1 MSDIN
6 LLNEIVIEDEIALKA
21 DEASSIR
28 RVNKKTFSLLVGNY
42 WLLFSAALLILSLII
57 NQIPLLLVSLIF
69 FLTGSIA
76 RIWDKYCLS
85 RIEFRRKL
93 SSERA
98 FFGDNIYLEISVAN
112 RKPLPLPW
120 FQIEEEIPTDISIT
134 TDSSLLSGQEEG
146 DVTSEMSELY
156 QKVTYGWFNRENR
169 TNISHNLSLGWYNR
183 ITRRYPV
190 ACNRRGLFPFVP
202 TRIRSGDLFG
212 IFSRESHIMKQHYLI
227 VYPKMVPLEQ
237 LGIPSRQ
244 LFGDIRTR
252 SHIFEDPILTM
263 GIRDYQFGD
272 SLKRVHWKATA
283 RTRKLQTKI
292 FELTTTTD
300 IALFLDVRTTNL
312 MVFGVVPELLE
323 LAVVTAASIT
333 NHTITAGY
341 RTGLYVNQKK
351 RFPDEPMRIPPGQHS
366 NQMMHILDALAQVTA
381 FEAMPITRLLQNESR
396 NLSWGSTIM
405 VVSSYVTD
413 ELLSVLYSMK
423 RSGRKIVLVTIGDQ
437 TPVSSTGDL
446 TVFNVS
452 ESVSWRD
459 IDSLSLRGS

>member
-6 LLNEIVIEDEIALKA
+6 LLHEIVIEDQIALKI

-42 WLLFSAALLILSLII
+42 WLLFSAVLLILSLII

-69 FLTGSIA
+69 FFTGSIA

-120 FQIEEEIPTDISIT
+120 FQIEEEVPADITVIT
-134 TDSSLLSGQEEG
+134 ENSPRSENEG
-146 DVTSEMSELY
+146 NTGIREDFM
-156 QKVTYGWFNRENR
+156 TYGWYNRDNR
-169 TNISHNLSLGWYNR
+169 TNISHNISLGWYNR
-183 ITRRYPV
+183 ITRRYPIH
-190 ACNRRGLFPFVP
+190 CDRRGLFAFGP

-252 SHIFEDPILTM
+252 SHIFEDPVLTM

-283 RTRKLQTKI
+283 RTGKLQTKV

-312 MVFGVVPELLE
+312 TVFGVIPELLE

-351 RFPDEPMRIPPGQHS
+351 RFPDEPMRMPPGQHS
-366 NQMMHILDALAQVTA
+366 DQMMHILDALAQVTA
-381 FEAMPITRLLQNESR
+381 FEAMPISRLIQNESR

-405 VVSSYVTD
+405 VLSAYVTD
-413 ELLSVLYSMK
+413 ELLSTLYNMK
-423 RSGRKIVLVTIGDQ
+423 RSGRRVVLVTIGDQ

-446 TVFNVS
+446 AVFNVS
-452 ESVSWRD
+452 ESISWRD
-459 IDSLSLRGS
+459 IDSISLRGS

>member
-1 MSDIN
+1 MSIN
-6 LLNEIVIEDEIALKA
+6 LQDQIAIEDQVALKA

-42 WLLFSAALLILSLII
+42 WLLFSAVLLILSVII

-76 RIWDKYCLS
+76 RIWDRYCLS

-93 SSERA
+93 SSQRA
-98 FFGDNIYLEISVAN
+98 FFGDKVYLEISVAN

-120 FQIEEEIPTDISIT
+120 FQIEEEIPADLTIT
-134 TDSSLLSGQEEG
+134 TESSQRPEQEQNTGIRE
-146 DVTSEMSELY
+146 DLA
-156 QKVTYGWFNRENR
+156 KYGWYNRDNR
-169 TNISHNLSLGWYNR
+169 TNISHNISLGWYNR
-183 ITRRYPV
+183 VTRRYPV
-190 ACNRRGLFPFVP
+190 TCDRRGLFAFGP

-244 LFGDIRTR
+244 LFGDVRTR
-252 SHIFEDPILTM
+252 SHIFEDPVLTM
-263 GIRDYQFGD
+263 GIRDYHFGD

-283 RTRKLQTKI
+283 RTRKLQTKV

-312 MVFGVVPELLE
+312 TIFGVVPELLE
-323 LAVVTAASIT
+323 LAIVTAASIT
-333 NHTITAGY
+333 NYTISSGY
-341 RTGLYVNQKK
+341 RTGLYVNQRK
-351 RFPDEPMRIPPGQHS
+351 RLPDEPMRVPPGQHS
-366 NQMMHILDALAQVTA
+366 DQMMHILDALAQVTA
-381 FEAMPITRLLQNESR
+381 FEAMPITRFLQNESR
-396 NLSWGSTIM
+396 NLSWGTTIM
-405 VVSSYVTD
+405 VISSYVTD
-413 ELLSVLYSMK
+413 ELLSTLYSMK
-423 RSGRKIVLVTIGDQ
+423 RSGRKIVLVTVGDQ
-437 TPVSSTGDL
+437 TPVSSTDDL

-452 ESVSWRD
+452 ESISWRD
-459 IDSLSLRGS
+459 IDSVSLRGS

>member
-1 MSDIN
+1 MSDIS
-6 LLNEIVIEDEIALKA
+6 LLNEIVIEDEIALKV
-21 DEASSIR
+21 DESSSIR

-69 FLTGSIA
+69 FFTGSIA
-76 RIWDKYCLS
+76 RIWDRYCLS

-98 FFGDNIYLEISVAN
+98 FFGDNIHLEISVAN

-120 FQIEEEIPTDISIT
+120 FQIEEEIPADISVT
-134 TDSSLLSGQEEG
+134 SDSSLLSEREEG
-146 DVTSEMSELY
+146 NSTGEMAELY
-156 QKVTYGWFNRENR
+156 QKVTYGWYNRDNR
-169 TNISHNLSLGWYNR
+169 TNITHNLSLGWYNR
-183 ITRRYPV
+183 ITRRYPIT
-190 ACNRRGLFPFVP
+190 CNRRGLFAFGP

-227 VYPKMVPLEQ
+227 VYPKMVSLEQ

-252 SHIFEDPILTM
+252 SHIFEDPVLTM

-283 RTRKLQTKI
+283 RTRKLQTKV

-312 MVFGVVPELLE
+312 TVFGVVPELLE

-333 NHTITAGY
+333 NYTLSAGY

-381 FEAMPITRLLQNESR
+381 FEAMPMTRLLQNESR

-405 VVSSYVTD
+405 VLSAYVTED
-413 ELLSVLYSMK
+413 LLSSLYNMK
-423 RSGRKIVLVTIGDQ
+423 RSGRKVVLVTIGHQ

-452 ESVSWRD
+452 ESISWRD
-459 IDSLSLRGS
+459 IESISLRGS

>member
-1 MSDIN
+1 MSDFN
-6 LLNEIVIEDEIALKA
+6 LSNQLIIEDEIALKA
-21 DEASSIR
+21 DEASSVR
-28 RVNKKTFSLLVGNY
+28 RVNKKTFSLLVGNS
-42 WLLFSAALLILSLII
+42 WLLFTAVLLILSLII

-98 FFGDNIYLEISVAN
+98 FFGDNIYLDISVAN

-120 FQIEEEIPTDISIT
+120 FQIEEEIPVDLSIT
-134 TDSSLLSGQEEG
+134 TENSPQPEPEE
-146 DVTSEMSELY
+146 DTRIRENLA
-156 QKVTYGWFNRENR
+156 TYGWYNRDNR
-169 TNISHNLSLGWYNR
+169 TNINHNISLGWYNR
-183 ITRRYPV
+183 ITRRYPIR
-190 ACNRRGLFPFVP
+190 CNRRGLFAFGP

-227 VYPKMVPLEQ
+227 VYPKMVPLES

-252 SHIFEDPILTM
+252 SHIFEDPVLTM

-283 RTRKLQTKI
+283 RTRKLQTKV

-312 MVFGVVPELLE
+312 SVFGVVPELLE
-323 LAVVTAASIT
+323 LAVITAASIT
-333 NHTITAGY
+333 NHTISAGY

-351 RFPDEPMRIPPGQHS
+351 RFPDEPMRVPPGQHS
-366 NQMMHILDALAQVTA
+366 DQMMHILDALAQVTA
-381 FEAMPITRLLQNESR
+381 YESMPVTRLIQNESR

-405 VVSSYVTD
+405 VVSAYVTD
-413 ELLSVLYSMK
+413 ELLSTLYTMK
-423 RSGRKIVLVTIGDQ
+423 RSGRKIVLITIGDQ
-437 TPVSSTGDL
+437 TPVSSTDEL
-446 TVFNVS
+446 AVFNVS
-452 ESVSWRD
+452 ENISWRD
-459 IDSLSLRGS
+459 IDSISLRGR

>member
-1 MSDIN
+1 MSIN
-6 LLNEIVIEDEIALKA
+6 LQDQIAIEDQIALKA

-42 WLLFSAALLILSLII
+42 WLLFSAALLILSVII

-76 RIWDKYCLS
+76 RIWDRYCLS

-93 SSERA
+93 SSQRA
-98 FFGDNIYLEISVAN
+98 FFGDKVYLEISVAN

-120 FQIEEEIPTDISIT
+120 FQIEEEIPADLTIT
-134 TDSSLLSGQEEG
+134 TESSQRPEQEQNTGIRE
-146 DVTSEMSELY
+146 DLA
-156 QKVTYGWFNRENR
+156 KYGWYNRDNR
-169 TNISHNLSLGWYNR
+169 TNISHNISLGWYNR
-183 ITRRYPV
+183 VTRRYPV
-190 ACNRRGLFPFVP
+190 TCDRRGLFAFGP

-244 LFGDIRTR
+244 LFGDVRTR
-252 SHIFEDPILTM
+252 SHIFEDPVLTM
-263 GIRDYQFGD
+263 GIRDYHFGD

-283 RTRKLQTKI
+283 RTRKLQTKV

-312 MVFGVVPELLE
+312 TIFGVVPELLE
-323 LAVVTAASIT
+323 LAIVTAASIT
-333 NHTITAGY
+333 NYTISSGY
-341 RTGLYVNQKK
+341 RTGLYVNQRK
-351 RFPDEPMRIPPGQHS
+351 RFPDEPMRVPPGQHS
-366 NQMMHILDALAQVTA
+366 DQMMHILDALAQVTA
-381 FEAMPITRLLQNESR
+381 FEAMPITRFLQNESR
-396 NLSWGSTIM
+396 NLSWGTTIM
-405 VVSSYVTD
+405 VISSYVTD
-413 ELLSVLYSMK
+413 ELLSTLYSMK
-423 RSGRKIVLVTIGDQ
+423 RSGRKIVLVTVGDQ
-437 TPVSSTGDL
+437 TPVSSTDDL

-452 ESVSWRD
+452 ESISWRD
-459 IDSLSLRGS
+459 IDSVSLRGS

>member
-21 DEASSIR
+21 DEASSVR

-76 RIWDKYCLS
+76 RIWDRYCLS

-98 FFGDNIYLEISVAN
+98 FFGDNIHLEISVAN

-120 FQIEEEIPTDISIT
+120 FQIEEEIPADISVT
-134 TDSSLLSGQEEG
+134 SDSSLLSGQEESSNS
-146 DVTSEMSELY
+146 SEMAELY
-156 QKVTYGWFNRENR
+156 QKVTYGWYNRDNR

-190 ACNRRGLFPFVP
+190 HCNRRGGP

-252 SHIFEDPILTM
+252 SHIFEDPVLTM

-312 MVFGVVPELLE
+312 TVFGVVPELLE
-323 LAVVTAASIT
+323 LAVVTAASIS
-333 NHTITAGY
+333 NHTISEGY

-405 VVSSYVTD
+405 VISAYVTD
-413 ELLSVLYSMK
+413 ELLSALYNMK
-423 RSGRKIVLVTIGDQ
+423 RSGRKVVLVTIGDQ

-446 TVFNVS
+446 AVFNVS
-452 ESVSWRD
+452 ENISWQD
-459 IDSLSLRGS
+459 MDTISLRGI

>member
-1 MSDIN
+1 MSDFN
-6 LLNEIVIEDEIALKA
+6 LMNQVVIEDEIVLKA
-21 DEASSIR
+21 DEASSVR
-28 RVNKKTFSLLVGNY
+28 RVNKKTFSLLVGNS
-42 WLLFSAALLILSLII
+42 WLLFTAVLLLLSLII

-98 FFGDNIYLEISVAN
+98 FFGDNIYLDISVAN

-120 FQIEEEIPTDISIT
+120 FQIEEEIPVDLTIT
-134 TDSSLLSGQEEG
+134 TESSPRREQEENTI
-146 DVTSEMSELY
+146 VRENLA
-156 QKVTYGWFNRENR
+156 TYGWYNRDNR
-169 TNISHNLSLGWYNR
+169 TNISHNISLGWYNKV
-183 ITRRYPV
+183 TRRYPIQ
-190 ACNRRGLFPFVP
+190 CDRRGLFAFGP
-202 TRIRSGDLFG
+202 TRIQSGDLFG

-227 VYPKMVPLEQ
+227 VYPKMVPLET

-312 MVFGVVPELLE
+312 SVFGVMPELLE
-323 LAVVTAASIT
+323 LAIVTAASIT
-333 NHTITAGY
+333 NHTISAGY

-351 RFPDEPMRIPPGQHS
+351 RFPNEPMRIPPGQHS
-366 NQMMHILDALAQVTA
+366 DQMMHILDALAQVTA
-381 FEAMPITRLLQNESR
+381 FESMTMTQLIQNESR

-405 VVSSYVTD
+405 VVSAYVTD
-413 ELLSVLYSMK
+413 ELLSTLYNMK

-437 TPVSSTGDL
+437 TPVSSTDEL
-446 TVFNVS
+446 TVFHVS
-452 ESVSWRD
+452 ESISWRD
-459 IDSLSLRGS
+459 IDSISL

>member
-1 MSDIN
+1 MSQIN
-6 LLNEIVIEDEIALKA
+6 LQDELAIEDQIALKA

-28 RVNKKTFSLLVGNY
+28 HVNKKTFSLLVGNY
-42 WLLFSAALLILSLII
+42 WLLFSAVLLILSIII

-76 RIWDKYCLS
+76 RIWDRYCLS

-93 SSERA
+93 SSQRG
-98 FFGDNIYLEISVAN
+98 FFGDRVYLEISVAN

-120 FQIEEEIPTDISIT
+120 FQIEEEIPVDLTIT
-134 TDSSLLSGQEEG
+134 TESSPRPEQDGNTGIREDL
-146 DVTSEMSELY
+146 MN
-156 QKVTYGWFNRENR
+156 YGWYNRDNR

-190 ACNRRGLFPFVP
+190 TCDRRGLFAFGP

-244 LFGDIRTR
+244 LFGDVRTR
-252 SHIFEDPILTM
+252 SHIFEDPVLTM

-283 RTRKLQTKI
+283 RTRKLQTKV

-312 MVFGVVPELLE
+312 TIFGVVPELLE
-323 LAVVTAASIT
+323 LAIVTAASIT
-333 NHTITAGY
+333 NYTISSGY

-351 RFPDEPMRIPPGQHS
+351 RFPDEPMRVPPGQHS
-366 NQMMHILDALAQVTA
+366 DQMMHILDALAQVTA
-381 FEAMPITRLLQNESR
+381 FETMPLTRLLQNESR
-396 NLSWGSTIM
+396 NLSWGTTIM
-405 VVSSYVTD
+405 VISAYVTD
-413 ELLSVLYSMK
+413 ELLSTLYSMK
-423 RSGRKIVLVTIGDQ
+423 RSGRKVVLVTVGDQ
-437 TPVSSTGDL
+437 TPVSSTDDL

-452 ESVSWRD
+452 ESISWRD
-459 IDSLSLRGS
+459 IDSVSLRGS